1 MGQLDGKVAIVTGS
15 GRDIGRE
22 VALRRPRR
30 RLQRRRIQKMSDEQG
45 LLASVTIRKTGN
57 AAAIFSNCASGASLF
72 TGTCGRAPGARRR

>member
-1 MGQLDGKVAIVTGS
+1 VVVNDLDEAPAKETIAPGNG
-15 GRDIGRE
+15 
-22 VALRRPRR
+22 RPRR